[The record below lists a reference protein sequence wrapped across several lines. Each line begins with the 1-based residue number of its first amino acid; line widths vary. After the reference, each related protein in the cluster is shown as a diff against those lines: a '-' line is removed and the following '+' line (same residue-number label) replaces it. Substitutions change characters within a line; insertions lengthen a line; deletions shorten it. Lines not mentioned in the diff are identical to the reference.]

1 MAAEAAT
8 EGDVTTAWLDVRRSK
23 RSELGREEEEKEV
36 RIARGSR
43 GCSAARGTTAAELQ
57 CPTQFQSEVARRN
70 SQGSEHDSLT
80 GRVWPRLRTNER
92 TNERTAGSS
101 LDSLSI
107 ASSNNKTDYDD
118 DGLPFHLLQHGTYTS
133 AIVSV
138 RGWQSLEEQG
148 F

>member
-1 MAAEAAT
+1 MC
-8 EGDVTTAWLDVRRSK
+8 VRT
-23 RSELGREEEEKEV
+23 
-36 RIARGSR
+36 I
-43 GCSAARGTTAAELQ
+43 
-57 CPTQFQSEVARRN
+57 
-70 SQGSEHDSLT
+70 
-80 GRVWPRLRTNER
+80 
-92 TNERTAGSS
+92 SS

-148 F
+148 FYT

>member
-1 MAAEAAT
+1 MYDGASGASW
-8 EGDVTTAWLDVRRSK
+8 G
-23 RSELGREEEEKEV
+23 GREEEEEEKEV

-92 TNERTAGSS
+92 TAGSS

-107 ASSNNKTDYDD
+107 ASSNNKTDY